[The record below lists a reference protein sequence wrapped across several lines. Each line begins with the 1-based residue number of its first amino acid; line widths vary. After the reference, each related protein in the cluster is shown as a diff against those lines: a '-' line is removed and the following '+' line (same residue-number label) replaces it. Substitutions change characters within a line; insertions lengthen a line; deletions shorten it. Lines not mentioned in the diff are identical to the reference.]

1 MLSKM
6 ALNELVKYI
15 HGVSILSDQVLLE
28 LKTIAIKTPVTVY
41 RGLSFET
48 KEEFFEQYGKELYIN
63 YKIKSGESFSLD
75 IDEAS
80 LFAQDIYSNYGV
92 LLELTLE
99 VPYLDISQLP
109 EEFQSQ
115 VEDFSHEQELL
126 SLDEAI
132 VKAKIVKVYKD
143 TQKKIGLK

>member
-1 MLSKM
+1 MLSKI

-15 HGVSILSDQVLLE
+15 HGEENLSEQVLLE
-28 LKTIAIKTPVTVY
+28 LKKIAIKTPVTAY

-63 YKIKSGESFSLD
+63 YNIKAGESFSLD
-75 IDEAS
+75 GEAS
-80 LFAQDIYSNYGV
+80 LFAQSIYSNYGV

-99 VPYLDISQLP
+99 IPYLDISQLP
-109 EEFQSQ
+109 EEFQDQ

-126 SLDEAI
+126 SLEETV

-143 TQKKIGLK
+143 TQKKLGLK

>member
-28 LKTIAIKTPVTVY
+28 LKTIAIKTPITVY

-48 KEEFFEQYGKELYIN
+48 KEEFFEQYGKELYLN